1 MTNNNSTHENSPPAR
16 FAVKRFLGVGIAV
29 LFVAFLAV
37 RLFSVNQTQ
46 PSSGPAP
53 DFTLN
58 LYKGY
63 DGGLGKSPIKLSDL
77 RGKVVLINFWASW
90 CLPCREEAPELEAAY
105 RQFKDRGV
113 VFLGIDWVDI
123 ETDALNY
130 LKSFNITY
138 ANGPDIGTKIGPAY
152 HITGVPETYIVD
164 QAGNIQFYK
173 ISPVKRA
180 ELTAVFERL
189 LQQ

>member
-1 MTNNNSTHENSPPAR
+1 MTNSTPENNPPAR
-16 FAVKRFLGVGIAV
+16 ASLKRYFAVGAV
-29 LFVAFLAV
+29 ALFVVFLSA

-46 PSSGPAP
+46 PGSGAAP

-58 LYKGY
+58 LYEGY
-63 DGGLGKSPIKLSDL
+63 DGGLGKSSIKLSDL
-77 RGKVVLINFWASW
+77 RGKVVLINLWASW
-90 CLPCREEAPELEAAY
+90 CIPCREEAPELEAAY

-113 VFLGIDWVDI
+113 VFLGVDWADI
-123 ETDALNY
+123 EGDALNY

-138 ANGPDIGTKIGPAY
+138 ANGPDLGTKIGPLY

-164 QAGNIQFYK
+164 QAGDIQFTK

-189 LQQ
+189 LQP

>member
-1 MTNNNSTHENSPPAR
+1 MTNSTPENNPPTRAPIKR
-16 FAVKRFLGVGIAV
+16 YFAVGVVALFVVFLGA
-29 LFVAFLAV
+29 

-53 DFTLN
+53 DFILN
-58 LYKGY
+58 LYEGF

-90 CLPCREEAPELEAAY
+90 RIPCREEAPELEAAY
-105 RQFKDRGV
+105 QQFKDRGV
-113 VFLGIDWVDI
+113 VFLGVDWVDI
-123 ETDALNY
+123 EGDALNY

-138 ANGPDIGTKIGPAY
+138 ANGPDLGTKIGPLY

-164 QAGNIQFYK
+164 QAGNIQFTK

-180 ELTAVFERL
+180 ELAVVFERL